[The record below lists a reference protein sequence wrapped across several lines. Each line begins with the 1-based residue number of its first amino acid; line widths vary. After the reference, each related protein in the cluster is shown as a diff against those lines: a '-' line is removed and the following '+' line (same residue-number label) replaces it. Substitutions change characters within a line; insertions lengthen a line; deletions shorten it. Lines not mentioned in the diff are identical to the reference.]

1 MFFLNLINKIV
12 LVKLSYARETLILTP
27 NMLKEKWNTKQMSI
41 QKHLINN
48 NNNNNED
55 IKPNIT

>member
-12 LVKLSYARETLILTP
+12 LIKWSHARETLIFLP
-27 NMLKEKWNTKQMSI
+27 NTLKEKWNTKQMSI